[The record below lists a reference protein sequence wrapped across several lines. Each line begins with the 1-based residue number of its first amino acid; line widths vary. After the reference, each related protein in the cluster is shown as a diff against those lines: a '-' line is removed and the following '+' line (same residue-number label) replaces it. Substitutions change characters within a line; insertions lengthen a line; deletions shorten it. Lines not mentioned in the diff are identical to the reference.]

1 MRFAAWKRTA
11 RNASSADFAV
21 GSCGGNSSARN
32 HSLAERACE
41 CIDSHQVFHHCV
53 SSVFPQP
60 FFQSANT
67 QCSNHEQQ
75 YKKKKKKKKKN
86 HVHCF
91 AKKNTSD
98 RKAQKKKENKVS
110 SSRAKFFPGWMNLSW
125 SRAFGINSAR
135 LDNRVCRHE
144 NDCEIVEAVLHGER
158 RRVGF
163 LSSSLVSGN
172 TDALTKLSKIR
183 SKPGLQRLGFDCLH
197 GICCLKEELDIF
209 LRLISGHGP
218 FNGRRLLLF
227 WEQNNAF

>member
-75 YKKKKKKKKKN
+75 YKKKKKKKKKKIMFI
-86 HVHCF
+86 V
-91 AKKNTSD
+91 SQ
-98 RKAQKKKENKVS
+98 RKTLQTEKRKKKK
-110 SSRAKFFPGWMNLSW
+110 RTKFP
-125 SRAFGINSAR
+125 
-135 LDNRVCRHE
+135 H
-144 NDCEIVEAVLHGER
+144 
-158 RRVGF
+158 
-163 LSSSLVSGN
+163 
-172 TDALTKLSKIR
+172 
-183 SKPGLQRLGFDCLH
+183 Q
-197 GICCLKEELDIF
+197 
-209 LRLISGHGP
+209 
-218 FNGRRLLLF
+218 
-227 WEQNNAF
+227 EQNFFQAG